1 MSLDYRRKPTQN
13 RLIPYR
19 NLNVILMAVLCLGFL
34 GFFNST
40 TASQEPGNKAP
51 ANTVAALNGE
61 AVKAYQAKDYT
72 RFLEYEKRA
81 LELDPGSPR
90 LVYNVACGESLNG
103 NAVGAVRLLEQLLDR
118 KLDLGAEDDGDFAGI
133 RKTPEWAEFESKLA
147 GLRKSVVH
155 SEVAFRLDEPGLLAT
170 GIAVDEHTGD
180 VYIASVRGRKI
191 VKRTKAGVVSDFIRR
206 GEDGFL
212 AGASLAIDAPRHLLY
227 ASTAAV
233 PFMKD
238 YSKDDS
244 GKSGVFAFDLKSG
257 KMVRKALLPI
267 DDRGHFLNALA
278 IDRDGNVYV
287 SDSLSSGVYRLKRG
301 ADELEVFLAPEVIQA
316 AQGLAFSDDEKTLYI
331 ADYANGVWALDM
343 ASKKPRRLEGPPG
356 VWLVGLDGL
365 SRVHDGFIAVQ
376 IGVRPQR
383 VLHLSLDQRGQR
395 IAKVDVLE
403 MNHPDYDG
411 PIQGT
416 VTGKAFLY
424 VANSQLGLG
433 NAQTGAFAADRAHP
447 TIVLRLPL

>member
-1 MSLDYRRKPTQN
+1 
-13 RLIPYR
+13 
-19 NLNVILMAVLCLGFL
+19 
-34 GFFNST
+34 
-40 TASQEPGNKAP
+40 
-51 ANTVAALNGE
+51 
-61 AVKAYQAKDYT
+61 
-72 RFLEYEKRA
+72 
-81 LELDPGSPR
+81 
-90 LVYNVACGESLNG
+90 
-103 NAVGAVRLLEQLLDR
+103 
-118 KLDLGAEDDGDFAGI
+118 
-133 RKTPEWAEFESKLA
+133 
-147 GLRKSVVH
+147 
-155 SEVAFRLDEPGLLAT
+155 
-170 GIAVDEHTGD
+170 
-180 VYIASVRGRKI
+180 
-191 VKRTKAGVVSDFIRR
+191 
-206 GEDGFL
+206 
-212 AGASLAIDAPRHLLY
+212 

-257 KMVRKALLPI
+257 KMVREALLPI
-267 DDRGHFLNALA
+267 DGKGHFLNALA

-287 SDSLSSGVYRLKRG
+287 SDSLSSGVYRLKSG
-301 ADELEVFLAPEVIQA
+301 ADELEVFLSPEVIQA

-331 ADYANGVWALDM
+331 ADYANGVWALDI

-365 SRVHDGFIAVQ
+365 SRVNDGFIAVQ

-383 VLHLSLDQRGQR
+383 VLHLSLDPRGQR

-411 PIQGT
+411 PIQGA

-433 NAQTGAFAADRAHP
+433 NAETGAFAADRARP
-447 TIVLRLPL
+447 TVVLRLPL